1 MSIFQMLCGFEHWFP
16 KVPTVSFLPSEKC
29 KKCALIFIFLNPTN
43 SCDIMTPDD
52 YNLLLKGKIGND
64 CDNLMIYESAHSEVL
79 SLPAQFA
86 NASYDVVTFRS
97 GRLARLRN
105 TIYIRPYE
113 QYAKGIFNSG
123 KILLRGLPLNY
134 TTYKLVY
141 AEDASLSVG
150 DFKAILQWTYA
161 KKLTIFDDR
170 QHDIANKLS
179 RNLYELSQMSSLED
193 ISLVLHKNTLE
204 KINIKGFLA
213 ELPALKQ
220 ARFILSALIS
230 KETSISFLE
239 ALKMPKRWTFD
250 IDQQTYPGVISIVCT
265 KDKKIER

>member
-1 MSIFQMLCGFEHWFP
+1 MLRGLGHWFS
-16 KVPTVSFLPSEKC
+16 KVSTVSFPQ
-29 KKCALIFIFLNPTN
+29 KKYEYLRVTLIILFLNSTN

-52 YNLLLKGKIGND
+52 YSLLLKGKIGSN
-64 CDNLMIYESAHSEVL
+64 CDNLMIHESANSEVL
-79 SLPAQFA
+79 SLPVQFA
-86 NASYDVVTFRS
+86 NASYDVVTFSS
-97 GRLARLRN
+97 GRLAQLRN

-113 QYAKGIFNSG
+113 RYAKGLFNSG
-123 KILLRGLPLNY
+123 KVLLRGLPLNY

-141 AEDASLSVG
+141 AEDAALSVG

-161 KKLTIFDDR
+161 KKLTIFDER

-193 ISLVLHKNTLE
+193 ISLILHKRTLE

-220 ARFILSALIS
+220 ARFILSAHIS

-239 ALKMPKRWTFD
+239 TLKMPKTWAFD

-265 KDKKIER
+265 KGK